1 MWLFFLHGVAVL
13 SIIFILVLNDCLFV
27 CLFFFGC
34 VFISFLIF
42 TISIPSSQSIL
53 VCIVYIHHVEYYF
66 LLIINWYECQHT
78 RTYARTHTRTHARTH
93 ARTHTHAHARTHA
106 RMHTHTHA
114 NTHTR
119 THTHIKTH
127 ARTQTQNIVTFVSFL
142 PECKCGY
149 TRF

>member
-93 ARTHTHAHARTHA
+93 THVHARTHA
-106 RMHTHTHA
+106 CTHTHTYVYKTIYVSQLKLHKLKKIKLFI
-114 NTHTR
+114 TER
-119 THTHIKTH
+119 TTISWKYY
-127 ARTQTQNIVTFVSFL
+127 I
-142 PECKCGY
+142 
-149 TRF
+149 

>member
-1 MWLFFLHGVAVL
+1 MWLFFLHGDAVL

-66 LLIINWYECQHT
+66 VLIINWYECQHT
-78 RTYARTHTRTHARTH
+78 RTYAH
-93 ARTHTHAHARTHA
+93 THTHVHARMHA
-106 RMHTHTHA
+106 RMHTHTQ
-114 NTHTR
+114 THTR
-119 THTHIKTH
+119 THTHIQTH
-127 ARTQTQNIVTFVSFL
+127 ARTQTQNIVTFASFL